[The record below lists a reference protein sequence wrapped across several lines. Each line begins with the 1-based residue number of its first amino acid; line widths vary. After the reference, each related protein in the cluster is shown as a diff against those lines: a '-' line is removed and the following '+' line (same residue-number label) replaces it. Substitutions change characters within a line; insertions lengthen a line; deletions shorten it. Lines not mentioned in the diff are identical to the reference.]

1 MFLKIAWRNLWRN
14 KRRTMITLAS
24 IFFAVVL
31 SSLMMS
37 MKEGTYKNMINSMVG
52 AHLGYVQIQDSSY
65 AEEANIDDLM
75 SYNSEIID
83 FLKSESKINAFAPRI
98 ESFALAASDEVT
110 KGVMVVGGD
119 PEIEKSMNQLDE
131 RISDGEYLSPGE
143 KGTMIGAGL
152 SEYLN
157 LGVGDTIV
165 LISQG
170 YHGVSSAGKYPIKG
184 LIKYGSPELSKQIVF
199 LPLEMA
205 QEFYGA
211 EGMLTSISL
220 DIQNKKHANVF
231 AKQLNR
237 RLMPG
242 FRARSWEEI
251 TPELK
256 NMIETDR
263 VEGYVFMF
271 ILYMV
276 ISFGILGTLIM
287 MIAERRKEFGIL
299 VGIGMRKWRLAITF
313 LMEIIILSIIGALV
327 GILGAFPVCAY
338 FYANPIRF
346 GEGMAEMIEEY
357 GMEAILQTSL
367 DPIIYIQQAIIVFVI
382 SLVVTMYPFF
392 KISQLNVMNYLRS

>member
-1 MFLKIAWRNLWRN
+1 
-14 KRRTMITLAS
+14 
-24 IFFAVVL
+24 
-31 SSLMMS
+31 
-37 MKEGTYKNMINSMVG
+37 MVG